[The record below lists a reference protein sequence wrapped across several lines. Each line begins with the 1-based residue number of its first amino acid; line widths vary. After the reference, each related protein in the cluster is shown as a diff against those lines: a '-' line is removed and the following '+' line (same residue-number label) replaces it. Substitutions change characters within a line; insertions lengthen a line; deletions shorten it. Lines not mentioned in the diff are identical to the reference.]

1 MKSIHDFTT
10 AAGLAAHL
18 NAGNTVKISA
28 RRTVSRTDCIGD
40 VPQRVITEAQQTCD
54 ANPTEAGMILKRG
67 LDAAV
72 AEMCEALIAEWVA

>member
-1 MKSIHDFTT
+1 VKTIRDFTT
-10 AAGLAAHL
+10 AAELAAHL
-18 NAGNTVKISA
+18 NAGHTVKISA

-40 VPQRVITEAQQTCD
+40 LPQRIFTEAQQTCD
-54 ANPTEAGMILKRG
+54 TAPRDAGMILKRG